1 MALTGHSDKKY
12 ITGFCKATSV
22 NRNWSQLLAERWSHR
37 AGYLG
42 TLKPAETEIAV
53 LLDGKLKVHRRGD
66 GQLQKTNAVPGTI
79 WLCPAGIHEDEIH
92 LFGDIKESIHLY
104 IPAKP
109 LSDSVLEEFD
119 VDPNSLQLRYEGGFQ
134 DELIEQIAR
143 AVVTEMESESPVSGL
158 IIDALQTAL
167 AAHLVKNYSNL
178 SPNKTKLVSKI
189 GTLDKKRL
197 ARVRDFILSNIDHNI
212 TLKELANEA
221 CLSPYHVIRT
231 FKATFGVTPHRYII
245 DLKVGFAKRMISNNS
260 ASFSQIAFMTGF
272 SNQSHFSRVFKQ
284 LTGLTP
290 SEYRNQL

>member
-221 CLSPYHVIRT
+221 CLSPYHFIRT

>member
-1 MALTGHSDKKY
+1 MALIGHSDKKY
-12 ITGFCKATSV
+12 ITGFCKATSA

-92 LFGDIKESIHLY
+92 LFGDIRESIHLY
-104 IPAKP
+104 LPAKP
-109 LSDSVLEEFD
+109 LSDSVLKEFD

-143 AVVTEMESESPVSGL
+143 AIVTELDSESPISGL
-158 IIDALQTAL
+158 IIDTLQTAL

-178 SPNKTKLVSKI
+178 PPYKVKLAPEA
-189 GTLDKKRL
+189 GALDQKRL
-197 ARVRDFILSNIDHNI
+197 DRVRDFISSNIDHKI
-212 TLKELANEA
+212 TLEELANEA
-221 CLSPYHVIRT
+221 CLSPYHFARA
-231 FKATFGVTPHRYII
+231 FKAAVGISPHRYII
-245 DLKVGFAKRMISNNS
+245 DLKLNFAKRMITNRS
-260 ASFSQIAFMTGF
+260 ASFSQIALMTGF
-272 SNQSHFSRVFKQ
+272 SNQAHFSRTFKQ
-284 LTGLTP
+284 FTGLTP
-290 SEYRNQL
+290 SEYRRYQ